1 MALTSEQYNSI
12 IQQFDRRRRDNQYA
26 LENRIRDVYDKVP
39 QIEEINNSIS
49 SISVEAARKRLSGD
63 PSASERLIDDIEAL
77 VNQRKSLLLIN
88 GFPADYLEPSYY
100 CEDCKDTGFIGNE
113 KCHCFKQAEIDILFS
128 QSNISSMLQKEN
140 FDTFSFEYYSNEEID
155 PFSGK
160 TPLENIDEVVDVCYS
175 YVRNFGKEHKNL
187 LFLGETGV
195 GKTFLT
201 NCIANELLKK
211 SYSVIYLSAIK
222 LFDLLADYSFHSKN
236 AALDE
241 YTPKELLSCDLL
253 IIDDLGTE
261 LTNSFTSSAFFN
273 CINERLIQE
282 KSTIISTNLSIENLD
297 EVYSERILSRI
308 TGNYTILKIFGDDIR
323 LLKRNK

>member
-12 IQQFDRRRRDNQYA
+12 IQQFDRRKRDNQYA

-63 PSASERLIDDIEAL
+63 PSASERLRDDIEAL

-160 TPLENIDEVVDVCYS
+160 TPLENIDEVVDVCDS